1 MKQQKVFPADV
12 ALGARPGDVLGMVVR
27 QGGVLALLGIALGL
41 AAAFGLT
48 RFLSG
53 MLYGVSPTDLL
64 TFSTVAILLA
74 SVTVLASY
82 IPAYR
87 ATRIDPTVALRSE

>member
-1 MKQQKVFPADV
+1 
-12 ALGARPGDVLGMVVR
+12 MVVR

-74 SVTVLASY
+74 SVAVLASY
-82 IPAYR
+82 IPAHR